1 LSAASFVSG
10 LIVAV
15 VQLFLGMVFSITAIY
30 SGLSLVDRLTR
41 DIDEWALIKK
51 GNTAA
56 GVLFALVVLSLIIMM
71 EPSIESTVASVHGAV
86 FKGAILGFA
95 VNLLLL
101 VVAFLVSV
109 LSIYTILRVIDAI
122 TADVSEF
129 AEIKK
134 GNVAVA
140 LVTGASLL
148 AASLAVRVAILY
160 VLAALTSAI

>member
-86 FKGAILGFA
+86 FRGAILGFA